1 MIKSPREMAESLYDG
16 TAANGSFLDNL
27 IRSSLESGIPR
38 ERAIA
43 EARSNA
49 AQQQPP
55 PQQHPENLGNSK
67 VLIDQLCRNSR
78 RTPLPR
84 AGQQDSSEDE
94 SPGYRPVSQ
103 QRSLPERPER
113 VPTVDLSPSPSERA
127 RATDEGSDRGLASPP
142 TPLSLSRLSGSG
154 REDET
159 TRDSRSSRERE
170 VRPQQ
175 HRAAYPPKPR
185 PGRMAH
191 FLPRADPRLFFS
203 DSYEWL
209 AAAAALHSFHPP

>member
-1 MIKSPREMAESLYDG
+1 MAESLYSGEG
-16 TAANGSFLDNL
+16 TAGAAAASNGSFLDNL

-49 AQQQPP
+49 AQQQ
-55 PQQHPENLGNSK
+55 QHAESK

-84 AGQQDSSEDE
+84 PMQQDSSEDE
-94 SPGYRPVSQ
+94 GPAGFRGAQ
-103 QRSLPERPER
+103 QRPQPERPER

-170 VRPQQ
+170 VSTPDC
-175 HRAAYPPKPR
+175 
-185 PGRMAH
+185 GWWWNGW
-191 FLPRADPRLFFS
+191 RL
-203 DSYEWL
+203 
-209 AAAAALHSFHPP
+209 

>member
-1 MIKSPREMAESLYDG
+1 MAESLYDG
-16 TAANGSFLDNL
+16 TAAANGSFLDNL

-38 ERAIA
+38 DRGATA
-43 EARSNA
+43 NA
-49 AQQQPP
+49 GQTQP
-55 PQQHPENLGNSK
+55 ESLGSSK

-84 AGQQDSSEDE
+84 PMQQDSSEDE
-94 SPGYRPVSQ
+94 APSNYSRTATG
-103 QRSLPERPER
+103 QRTLPDRPER

-170 VRPQQ
+170 VSQ
-175 HRAAYPPKPR
+175 
-185 PGRMAH
+185 
-191 FLPRADPRLFFS
+191 PRA
-203 DSYEWL
+203 WNC
-209 AAAAALHSFHPP
+209 

>member
-1 MIKSPREMAESLYDG
+1 MAESLYDG

-27 IRSSLESGIPR
+27 IRSSLEPG
-38 ERAIA
+38 A
-43 EARSNA
+43 ARGNASSQQA
-49 AQQQPP
+49 AQQQP
-55 PQQHPENLGNSK
+55 ENLGGSK

-84 AGQQDSSEDE
+84 AMQQDSSEDE
-94 SPGYRPVSQ
+94 APAGYKSARP
-103 QRSLPERPER
+103 LPERPER

-170 VRPQQ
+170 VGLFDISLRCLV
-175 HRAAYPPKPR
+175 HLESLVFCGGGACCAYI
-185 PGRMAH
+185 
-191 FLPRADPRLFFS
+191 S
-203 DSYEWL
+203 CT
-209 AAAAALHSFHPP
+209 